1 MGHGAAGGDDRS
13 GCTTRLRKKP
23 SQSFERVP
31 ALPQRFG
38 PGLWVQM
45 TYPSHQSIPM
55 IDCTR
60 PLTLLTRCKTTI
72 QLACP
77 SHAFHTTHSLDL
89 KL

>member
-1 MGHGAAGGDDRS
+1 MGHGVAGGDDRS
-13 GCTTRLRKKP
+13 GCTSRLRDKP

-55 IDCTR
+55 IGCTR
-60 PLTLLTRCKTTI
+60 PVTLLTRAAKQLFSLLVLHTHCKPLTK
-72 QLACP
+72 
-77 SHAFHTTHSLDL
+77 S
-89 KL
+89 